1 VVVRVEEGLLG
12 RRDALLLGIVFSA
25 TTPALLA
32 PAGALADEATAGTA
46 APTLSVLVVVVSM
59 LAGVSAAHTYY
70 AYCYSFGRGGWVIK
84 SRSRASLRTRM
95 RPTSSAF
102 KFLKVRT
109 HTISSP
115 GFPVSISRRR
125 SQSTFI

>member
-12 RRDALLLGIVFSA
+12 RRDALLLDIVFSA

-59 LAGVSAAHTYY
+59 LAGVPVAHTYY
-70 AYCYSFGRGGWVIK
+70 AYCYSFGN
-84 SRSRASLRTRM
+84 
-95 RPTSSAF
+95 
-102 KFLKVRT
+102 
-109 HTISSP
+109 
-115 GFPVSISRRR
+115 
-125 SQSTFI
+125 